1 MSNFAEGILYKE
13 SVSQAWD
20 TIKGQIN
27 TNEVTKVISG
37 AGNSRQTES
46 IMSPETQGLQL
57 CSGSC
62 KFREFRRQEITQW
75 TQQAPEVE
83 GVGL

>member
-27 TNEVTKVISG
+27 TNKVTKVISG

-46 IMSPETQGLQL
+46 IMSPKPKASSYAREAVNL
-57 CSGSC
+57 GSFAGR
-62 KFREFRRQEITQW
+62 K
-75 TQQAPEVE
+75 
-83 GVGL
+83 